1 MNSTLA
7 PSVTLITEQ
16 RSNPIARYG
25 ATGARVLLGLVFFV
39 CGLNGFL
46 NFIPPPSAPMP
57 DRAMAFV
64 VAMIGTGYL
73 FPLVAGTQVLA
84 GALLLANRFVPLA
97 LILLAPVIVN
107 IMAYHVFLDPN
118 GMVIALVVLA
128 LESLLLWSHRA
139 AYRGVLT
146 ARA

>member
-1 MNSTLA
+1 MNSTLT
-7 PSVTLITEQ
+7 PSITLITE
-16 RSNPIARYG
+16 RSNPIARHG
-25 ATGARVLLGLVFFV
+25 TTASRVLLGLVFVV

-46 NFIPPPSAPMP
+46 NFIPPPSEPMP
-57 DRAMAFV
+57 DRAMAFF

-73 FPLVAGTQVLA
+73 IPLVAGTQVLA

-107 IMAYHVFLDPN
+107 IVAFHVFLEPS
-118 GMVIALVVLA
+118 GLVISLVVLA
-128 LESLLLWSHRA
+128 LESSLLWSQRT